1 MSKSIAVMQPYIFP
15 YLGYFQLIAS
25 VDKFVFYDD
34 VNFIKKGWIN
44 RNRILVNGS
53 DYTFTVPLQKMSQN
67 NLIFETYIKNEV
79 YNDWKNKFLQTVEL
93 NYKKAPEFPK
103 VYSMLTNFFEYE
115 YVSISEIAI
124 ESIKL
129 VSEYLE
135 LTTEF
140 IVSSKTYSNKG
151 LERQER
157 LIDICKKEQKYHYI
171 NALGGQEL
179 YKKID
184 FINQGIKLDFLKSL
198 PIQYKQFNNTFV
210 PWLSIIDVLMFNSI
224 SDVNNMLKHY
234 ELI

>member
-15 YLGYFQLIAS
+15 YIGYFQMIKA

-53 DYTFTVPLQKMSQN
+53 DYKFTVPLQNVSQN
-67 NLIFETYIKNEV
+67 NLISETYIKNDV

-93 NYKKAPEFPK
+93 NYKKAPEFEK
-103 VYSMLTNFFEYE
+103 VFSMLTNFFESE
-115 YVSISEIAI
+115 YVLISEIAI

-135 LTTEF
+135 VNTEF
-140 IVSSKTYSNKG
+140 IISSETYDNKAM
-151 LERQER
+151 ERQER
-157 LIDICKKEQKYHYI
+157 LIHICKKEQQNHYI

-179 YKKID
+179 YKKTD
-184 FINQGIKLDFLKSL
+184 FLNQGIRLEFLKSL
-198 PIQYKQFNNTFV
+198 PIQYQQFNKDFV
-210 PWLSIIDVLMFNSI
+210 PWLSIIDVIMFNTK
-224 SDVNNMLKHY
+224 DQVKKMLDKY